1 MQIRKQDRK
10 AVRRLGRL
18 ALLIAPASM
27 AIGLLAYAAPAASA
41 SGGTA
46 LASTA
51 SGGPGWLRLAHLSP
65 NTPPVDVYLYSFH
78 NPNALIVLDHVAYGT
93 VSGYETVPSGEY
105 TVAMRGAGAKP
116 SSPPV
121 ISTTV
126 NVHAGDA
133 YTVAG
138 MGPANGLQL
147 EIFKDRLTTPRGKA
161 LVRIIQAS
169 LVQHRVTITAGH
181 KVLARNL
188 QFAKVT
194 SYIAVPAGTW
204 NVKAAGVSEHTA
216 SSIDLAAGTI
226 HTIVVLDDPG
236 HLTLDDLVDAA
247 GSRVIPVGAP
257 ATGLGGTAPRPG
269 SSSLL
274 WLVLVAGGLLLTAA
288 GARWATRPQGAFGNR
303 RPHAA
308 T

>member
-1 MQIRKQDRK
+1 MRSRKLL
-10 AVRRLGRL
+10 RRFGRL
-18 ALLIAPASM
+18 ALLLAPASM
-27 AIGLLAYAAPAASA
+27 ALGLLTYTAPVAS
-41 SGGTA
+41 
-46 LASTA
+46 ASTA
-51 SGGPGWLRLAHLSP
+51 SLASSASTGTGWLRLAHLSP

-93 VSGYETVPSGEY
+93 ISGYETVPSGEY
-105 TVAMRGAGAKP
+105 TVAMRLAGASP

-121 ISTTV
+121 LSTTV
-126 NVHAGDA
+126 NVHAGAA

-147 EIFKDRLTTPRGKA
+147 QIFKDRLTTPRGKA

-169 LVQHRVTITAGH
+169 LVQHRVTVTAGR
-181 KVLARNL
+181 KVLVRDL

-194 SYIAVPAGTW
+194 SYVAVPAGTW
-204 NVKAAGVSEHTA
+204 NVKAAGVSEHTSA
-216 SSIDLAAGTI
+216 SIDLLAGTI

-236 HLTLDDLVDAA
+236 HLMLDDLVDAA

-257 ATGLGGTAPRPG
+257 ATGLGGTAPRPAP
-269 SSSLL
+269 SRLPWLL
-274 WLVLVAGGLLLTAA
+274 LVACGLLLCAA

-303 RPHAA
+303 RPPAV